1 MAYRNYFVYNGKQY
15 YTGTIFIV
23 NEHSKQIEAIF
34 ICYNMDTK
42 KYIYKTKNKTI
53 DGCKWMV
60 YEKYFYNH
68 LVSVTDKIDN
78 TAHMPFVKQ
87 FKDSQIN
94 GLFLGWMWYIFL
106 LIISV
111 IFKDAIG
118 LWILWSVVF
127 FSWRKKKIKKEGTYI
142 EW

>member
-23 NEHSKQIEAIF
+23 NEYGKQIEAIF
-34 ICYNMDTK
+34 ICYNVDTK
-42 KYIYKTKNKTI
+42 NYIYKVKNKTI
-53 DGCKWMV
+53 DGCRCIV
-60 YEKYFYNH
+60 YKKYFYDH
-68 LVSVTDKIDN
+68 LASITDKVDN
-78 TAHMPFVKQ
+78 TVRIPVEKRM
-87 FKDSQIN
+87 KDSQIG

-106 LIISV
+106 MIISV

-127 FSWRKKKIKKEGTYI
+127 FRWRKKKIKKEGTYV

>member
-106 LIISV
+106 MIISV